1 MGPCQTQIIL
11 AERLC
16 NVNSFEA
23 EPFTKQKTGAFR
35 NCRSQGRKIKQGGI
49 CNEVSEFYSAV

>member
-23 EPFTKQKTGAFR
+23 EPPLPSRKQARFGTAGVRGEK
-35 NCRSQGRKIKQGGI
+35 
-49 CNEVSEFYSAV
+49 

>member
-1 MGPCQTQIIL
+1 MGPCQTHVIL

-23 EPFTKQKTGAFR
+23 EPLYQAEKTGAFR
-35 NCRSQGRKIKQGGI
+35 NRRSDAAGVRGEK
-49 CNEVSEFYSAV
+49 